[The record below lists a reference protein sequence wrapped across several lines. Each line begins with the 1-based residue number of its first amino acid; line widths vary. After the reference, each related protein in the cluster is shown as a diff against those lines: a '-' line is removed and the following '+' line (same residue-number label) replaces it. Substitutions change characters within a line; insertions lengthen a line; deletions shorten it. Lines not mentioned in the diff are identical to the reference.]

1 MIKLRLLCRNIAVSS
16 AGMVIQQPII
26 NANAGN
32 SRNSRFPTIKIAGS
46 LAPHAKEMTFSWKSE
61 GNNKM

>member
-1 MIKLRLLCRNIAVSS
+1 
-16 AGMVIQQPII
+16 MVIQQPII